1 MRLRTLISTPLLHL
15 PLVPLSLWIGL
26 CLLASVSL
34 EAQDTAVPAPLPA
47 GATAPIPAADLAA
60 PPRAQQPTH
69 AQPGP
74 TLSSSVSS
82 SKQFVVHGADLS
94 VRSTFCLMS
103 EETAA
108 TLGRLLKDEGRYAIP
123 VVVEVKTP
131 PNINPAEPPVK
142 YRISLMDYGGF
153 HLQLSVQLRN
163 DFRTEDYTRELVRIL
178 LAERILRNHKDI
190 NTAREKPILPEWLLT
205 GVMQAME
212 FRSRNRPS
220 VLFAAVFKSGQVYSI
235 DRILAADPKNLE
247 AQSRGIYEVSSCALL
262 LTLLDQPDG
271 PLRVSRF
278 LDALAMDD
286 RPDRELLQQHFP
298 TLGASK
304 NSLEKWWTLQMAS
317 LATPS
322 AFEAMTIKETEEM
335 LDKALTLHFTDR
347 IGEEPEDVK
356 AGRLGKG
363 ILGWL
368 KRDDKAK
375 DKAKA
380 KEQEAAKPQEVA
392 TAVSNAPQMPISNAA
407 SSALPVEGTAPSDF
421 PAPLGKPMSDLPPL
435 PDSLAPTTGANAP
448 GPQDALP
455 SMPAASSPA
464 ADAAPPSAT
473 PAPSPDAPP
482 ADTAREKEKDKE
494 AAKSAGDTKPKEE
507 AAAEK
512 EKPKPRRPAPK
523 PTAKPAESKPATPAG
538 SNSAPA
544 APATQPGKEK
554 EKDKAAEKPA
564 DGAKPPAEGTGTD
577 TPEAPKERKGFR
589 FPKIFGGKDVTYTI
603 MLFAMAAVAE
613 SAITPKEKENQ
624 KPATKEEE
632 KAKTEEAAVPALP
645 RNNRRAGAKPPG
657 LPESPAP
664 AKPAAPAPTPAP
676 AAKPAEAPAPA
687 PAPAT
692 TAEEATPATEKK
704 PGRFNPLKW
713 FKREDKEKKE
723 EEATAGTPTPGAPA
737 PVEADK
743 SASAPARSTPARAA
757 TDLPEKAIE
766 PPSQPST
773 SGRTASRSS
782 SSDSGSSSKRKPE
795 LAALED
801 YRRIWKRSDREDIL
815 NRNLAMLNALT
826 MRAHPLYRPLVEDYA
841 AVVQQLVNGK
851 ERGVAEKLET
861 LRQRRMQIQG
871 KAKAVESFLDW
882 YEASETQNYSNLFDD
897 YLKLRDRLERERS
910 QRPDVLSRYLDSL
923 EKEYE

>member
-1 MRLRTLISTPLLHL
+1 MRLRTIISTSFLQF
-15 PLVPLSLWIGL
+15 PLVPLSLWLGL
-26 CLLASVSL
+26 CLIASAPVAAQ
-34 EAQDTAVPAPLPA
+34 EAAVPAPLPA
-47 GATAPIPAADLAA
+47 GSTDPIPAADLAA
-60 PPRAQQPTH
+60 PSRAQQPTH

-82 SKQFVVHGADLS
+82 SKQFIVHGADLS

-123 VVVEVKTP
+123 VVVEIKTP
-131 PNINPAEPPVK
+131 PNVNPAEPTVK
-142 YRISLMDYGGF
+142 TKISLMDFGGF

-190 NTAREKPILPEWLLT
+190 NTTREKPILPEWLLT

-278 LDALAMDD
+278 LGALATDD

-317 LATPS
+317 LSTPS
-322 AFEAMTIKETEEM
+322 AFETMTIKETEEM

-356 AGRLGKG
+356 AGRQGKG

-368 KRDDKAK
+368 QRDDKAK
-375 DKAKA
+375 DKAKS
-380 KEQEAAKPQEVA
+380 KEQETAKPQEVA
-392 TAVSNAPQMPISNAA
+392 TTVSNVPQMPVSNAA
-407 SSALPVEGTAPSDF
+407 SSALPVEGAAPSDF
-421 PAPLGKPMSDLPPL
+421 PAPLGKQMSDLPPL
-435 PDSLAPTTGANAP
+435 PDSLAPTLGPSAP
-448 GPQDALP
+448 APQDALP
-455 SMPAASSPA
+455 PMPAASSPVPNA
-464 ADAAPPSAT
+464 
-473 PAPSPDAPP
+473 APSPDAPP
-482 ADTAREKEKDKE
+482 ADAAKEKEKEKE
-494 AAKSAGDTKPKEE
+494 AAKPAGENKPKEE

-523 PTAKPAESKPATPAG
+523 PAAKPAESKPATPAAG
-538 SNSAPA
+538 NTAS
-544 APATQPGKEK
+544 ATQPSKEK
-554 EKDKAAEKPA
+554 EKDKDKATEKPA
-564 DGAKPPAEGTGTD
+564 DATNPPAEGESTGA
-577 TPEAPKERKGFR
+577 PEEPKERKRFR

-613 SAITPKEKENQ
+613 SAVTPKEKETP
-624 KPATKEEE
+624 KPAAKEESKE
-632 KAKTEEAAVPALP
+632 EPKTEEAAVPALP

-657 LPESPAP
+657 LPETQAPPA
-664 AKPAAPAPTPAP
+664 PAP
-676 AAKPAEAPAPA
+676 AAKPAEAPKTKPEAPA
-687 PAPAT
+687 PAPSPAPAT
-692 TAEEATPATEKK
+692 TEEEAAPATEKK
-704 PGRFNPLKW
+704 SGRFNPLKW
-713 FKREDKEKKE
+713 FKREDKAKE
-723 EEATAGTPTPGAPA
+723 EEEAPATTPGTPAPA
-737 PVEADK
+737 PAPGEADK
-743 SASAPARSTPARAA
+743 PASAPARSTPARAA
-757 TDLPEKAIE
+757 TDLPEKAVQ
-766 PPSQPST
+766 PPTQPST

-782 SSDSGSSSKRKPE
+782 SSDSASSSTSKRKPE

-826 MRAHPLYRPLVEDYA
+826 MRAHPLYKPLVEDYA
-841 AVVQQLVNGK
+841 SVVQQLVNGK

-897 YLKLRDRLERERS
+897 YLKLRDRLERERT
-910 QRPDVLSRYLDSL
+910 QRPDALSRTLDAL

>member
-1 MRLRTLISTPLLHL
+1 
-15 PLVPLSLWIGL
+15 
-26 CLLASVSL
+26 
-34 EAQDTAVPAPLPA
+34 
-47 GATAPIPAADLAA
+47 
-60 PPRAQQPTH
+60 
-69 AQPGP
+69 
-74 TLSSSVSS
+74 
-82 SKQFVVHGADLS
+82 
-94 VRSTFCLMS
+94 
-103 EETAA
+103 
-108 TLGRLLKDEGRYAIP
+108 
-123 VVVEVKTP
+123 
-131 PNINPAEPPVK
+131 
-142 YRISLMDYGGF
+142 
-153 HLQLSVQLRN
+153 
-163 DFRTEDYTRELVRIL
+163 
-178 LAERILRNHKDI
+178 
-190 NTAREKPILPEWLLT
+190 
-205 GVMQAME
+205 MQAME

-278 LDALAMDD
+278 LDALATDD

-347 IGEEPEDVK
+347 IGEEPEDIK
-356 AGRLGKG
+356 AGRQGKG

-392 TAVSNAPQMPISNAA
+392 AAVSNIPQMPVSNAA
-407 SSALPVEGTAPSDF
+407 SSALPVEGASASDF
-421 PAPLGKPMSDLPPL
+421 PAPLGKPMSDLPPM
-435 PDSLAPTTGANAP
+435 PSSLAPTMGANAP
-448 GPQDALP
+448 APQDALP
-455 SMPAASSPA
+455 PMPAASSPA
-464 ADAAPPSAT
+464 PDAAPSVPTVA
-473 PAPSPDAPP
+473 PAPDAPP
-482 ADTAREKEKDKE
+482 ADTSKEKEKDKE
-494 AAKSAGDTKPKEE
+494 AA
-507 AAAEK
+507 AA
-512 EKPKPRRPAPK
+512 EKPKPRRAAPK
-523 PTAKPAESKPATPAG
+523 PAAKPAESKPATPAG
-538 SNSAPA
+538 NTAPA
-544 APATQPGKEK
+544 TATQPGKEK
-554 EKDKAAEKPA
+554 EAEKPA
-564 DGAKPPAEGTGTD
+564 DAAKPPAEGEGTV
-577 TPEAPKERKGFR
+577 TPEEPKERKRFR

-603 MLFAMAAVAE
+603 MLFAVAAVAE
-613 SAITPKEKENQ
+613 SAITPKEKETQ
-624 KPATKEEE
+624 KPAAKEEE

-657 LPESPAP
+657 LSEIQAP
-664 AKPAAPAPTPAP
+664 AKPAAPAPAPAP
-676 AAKPAEAPAPA
+676 AAKPAETPAPS
-687 PAPAT
+687 PAT
-692 TAEEATPATEKK
+692 TTEEEATATEKK
-704 PGRFNPLKW
+704 SGRFNPLKW

-723 EEATAGTPTPGAPA
+723 EEAPAGTPAPI
-737 PVEADK
+737 EADK
-743 SASAPARSTPARAA
+743 PAATPVRSTPARAA
-757 TDLPEKAIE
+757 TDLPEKAVE
-766 PPSQPST
+766 PPTQPST

-782 SSDSGSSSKRKPE
+782 SSKQKPE

-826 MRAHPLYRPLVEDYA
+826 MRAHPLYKPLVEDYA
-841 AVVQQLVNGK
+841 SVVQQLVNGK
-851 ERGVAEKLET
+851 ERGVADKLET

-871 KAKAVESFLDW
+871 KAKAVESLLDW

-897 YLKLRDRLERERS
+897 YLKLRDRLERERT
-910 QRPDVLSRYLDSL
+910 QRPDSLSRYLDSL